1 MPDRRVPLTPERLA
15 TLLDKL
21 DDVMAE
27 AARLR
32 REVTRQLSEQ
42 RRGVQ
47 PQPGGGSSRRKS
59 KPR

>member
-1 MPDRRVPLTPERLA
+1 MPDRRLPLTPERLA

-42 RRGVQ
+42 RRSVQ
-47 PQPGGGSSRRKS
+47 PQPGSSPRRKS

>member
-1 MPDRRVPLTPERLA
+1 MPERRVPLTPERLA

-32 REVTRQLSEQ
+32 REVTRQLSEHRHGLQ
-42 RRGVQ
+42 Q
-47 PQPGGGSSRRKS
+47 TSGSSRRKA
-59 KPR
+59 KRR

>member
-32 REVTRQLSEQ
+32 REVTRQLFEQ
-42 RRGVQ
+42 RRGLQ
-47 PQPGGGSSRRKS
+47 QTSGSSRRKT
-59 KPR
+59 KHR

>member
-15 TLLDKL
+15 ALLDKL

-42 RRGVQ
+42 RRGLQ
-47 PQPGGGSSRRKS
+47 QTGGSSRRKT
-59 KPR
+59 KRR